1 MEINEHKTLIV
12 NEESYKWFI
21 ILKRYLK
28 ELVQRDKLI
37 IRLIFITACV
47 LIAYFVYSFIIWNIY
62 YSFTDWAGLSL
73 ENLKFV
79 GFANYLR
86 MFSDPI
92 FWESFK
98 NTLIF
103 MVVFIPLS
111 LIIGLTLA
119 ILLNQ
124 KIRLEGGFRMIY
136 LLPYALSFVV
146 TGYLWKW
153 MFVDDGVINTLL
165 GLFGL
170 GFLKNDWLNNPNL
183 ALFSVSFALIWQFS
197 GYIMIIFLAA
207 MRSVPETHIM
217 AAQADGASGFKLYT
231 RVILP
236 QIKTST
242 FTAFVI
248 LMVFALK
255 AFDFIWILTDQ
266 GGPGWATSILSL
278 MMYKVAFKSNQFAY
292 SSTIATTLL
301 LLVLLIVIPYLYITY
316 RKKAR

>member
-1 MEINEHKTLIV
+1 LETHEDKNLIA
-12 NEESYKWFI
+12 NEESSKWLI

-28 ELVQRDKLI
+28 ELAQTDKLI

-47 LIAYFVYSFIIWNIY
+47 LIAYFVYAFMIWNVY
-62 YSFTDWAGLSL
+62 YSFTDWTGLVLSQ
-73 ENLKFV
+73 NFV

-86 MFSDPI
+86 MFSDPV
-92 FWESFK
+92 FWQSFQ

-111 LIIGLTLA
+111 LVVGLILA
-119 ILLNQ
+119 ILIYQ
-124 KIRLEGGFRMIY
+124 KVRVEGTFRVFY

-146 TGYLWKW
+146 TAFLWKW
-153 MFVDDGVINTLL
+153 MFVNDGVINTLL
-165 GLFGL
+165 DLFGL
-170 GFLKNDWLNNPNL
+170 GFLKQDWINDPHI
-183 ALFSVSFALIWQFS
+183 ALYSVSFALIWQFS

-207 MRSVPETHIM
+207 MRSVPESHIM

-255 AFDFIWILTDQ
+255 AFDFIWILTNE
-266 GGPGWATSILSL
+266 GGPGYATTILPI
-278 MMYKVAFKSNQFAY
+278 MMYRTAFKSNQFAY
-292 SSTIATTLL
+292 SAAIATTLL
-301 LLVLLIVIPYLYITY
+301 FLVLFIVIPYLYITY
-316 RKKAR
+316 RKR

>member
-1 MEINEHKTLIV
+1 METYEDETLIA
-12 NEESYKWFI
+12 NEETHKGSL

-28 ELVQRDKLI
+28 ELVQRDKLV

-47 LIAYFVYSFIIWNIY
+47 LIAYFVYSFIIWNVY
-62 YSFTDWAGLSL
+62 YSFTDWVGLSPPQ
-73 ENLKFV
+73 NFV
-79 GFANYLR
+79 GFENYLR

-92 FWESFK
+92 FWESFR
-98 NTLIF
+98 NTFVF

-111 LIIGLTLA
+111 LVIGLFLA

-124 KIRLEGGFRMIY
+124 KIRLEGAFRMVY

-153 MFVDDGVINTLL
+153 MFVYDGVINTLL
-165 GLFGL
+165 DLFGL
-170 GFLKNDWLNNPNL
+170 GFLKQDWINDPNI

-207 MRSVPETHIM
+207 MRSVPESHIM

-248 LMVFALK
+248 LMVFSLK

-266 GGPGWATSILSL
+266 GGPGYATQILSL
-278 MMYKVAFKSNQFAY
+278 MMYKVAFKSNYFAY
-292 SSTIATTLL
+292 SSAIATTLL
-301 LLVLLIVIPYLYITY
+301 LLVLFIVIPYLYITY
-316 RKKAR
+316 RKRKV

>member
-1 MEINEHKTLIV
+1 
-12 NEESYKWFI
+12 
-21 ILKRYLK
+21 
-28 ELVQRDKLI
+28 
-37 IRLIFITACV
+37 
-47 LIAYFVYSFIIWNIY
+47 
-62 YSFTDWAGLSL
+62 
-73 ENLKFV
+73 
-79 GFANYLR
+79 
-86 MFSDPI
+86 MFSDPV
-92 FWESFK
+92 FWESFR

-111 LIIGLTLA
+111 LVIGLILA
-119 ILLNQ
+119 ILIYQ
-124 KIRLEGGFRMIY
+124 KVRVEGAFRVVY

-146 TGYLWKW
+146 TAFLWKW
-153 MFVDDGVINTLL
+153 MFVNDGVINTLL
-165 GLFGL
+165 DLTGL
-170 GFLKNDWLNNPNL
+170 GFLKNDWINDPHI

-255 AFDFIWILTDQ
+255 AFDFIWILTNE
-266 GGPGWATSILSL
+266 GGPGYATTILPI
-278 MMYKVAFKSNQFAY
+278 MMYRKAFKSNQFAY
-292 SSTIATTLL
+292 SAAIATTLL
-301 LLVLLIVIPYLYITY
+301 VFVLCIVIPYLYITY
-316 RKKAR
+316 RKREKN